1 MFSTVTPE
9 RALQDAKR
17 IEAELA
23 AGGEVGPLAGVPT
36 GVKDLIYTK
45 GIRTASG
52 SHAYADFVPDEDD
65 VVVERIAA
73 AGAIVIGKTQVPEF
87 GYSGTG
93 QTPLAE
99 PTGNPWNPALTSGGR
114 PPARVRRWPPVSAL
128 SRWAAM
134 GVARSVSRPAS
145 AGSTASS
152 RRWAGCRS
160 IPAPRT
166 TVTRGCLAGSRWN
179 TSAR

>member
-52 SHAYADFVPDEDD
+52 SMPTPTSCPM
-65 VVVERIAA
+65 R
-73 AGAIVIGKTQVPEF
+73 TTWWS
-87 GYSGTG
+87 SGS
-93 QTPLAE
+93 PL
-99 PTGNPWNPALTSGGR
+99 
-114 PPARVRRWPPVSAL
+114 PARS
-128 SRWAAM
+128 
-134 GVARSVSRPAS
+134 
-145 AGSTASS
+145 
-152 RRWAGCRS
+152 
-160 IPAPRT
+160 
-166 TVTRGCLAGSRWN
+166 
-179 TSAR
+179 